1 MNGIFHIPTVKVLL
15 NNKTWL
21 YAQDPYSKFHY
32 YLFVKPGDPITVKVF
47 RLGRDIAIL
56 DMTIHYSD
64 WEQFNKYWKVICP
77 LPIPED
83 IEFAYSFNELIR
95 QRGRGFVENLLQEHN
110 KTADEVDYFVVE

>member
-1 MNGIFHIPTVKVLL
+1 M
-15 NNKTWL
+15 
-21 YAQDPYSKFHY
+21 
-32 YLFVKPGDPITVKVF
+32 KPGDPITVKVF
-47 RLGRDIAIL
+47 RLWNGIAIL

-77 LPIPED
+77 LPIPEN

-95 QRGRGFVENLLQEHN
+95 QRGRGFVEDLLQKHN